1 MAGSGVYHFS
11 EVFENGSISKNCLLV
26 VPAFLQKNASIMIN
40 TIHHLENMR
49 AKVEWVDNLTFIAS
63 DDSGHYVILDHNE
76 DKALQ
81 KGSSPTNMLLQAMC
95 GCTAMDV
102 ISILQKKKEP
112 VTGLEVSAEGTR
124 AEQHPRVF
132 TDVNIEYIAYGN
144 VNKESL
150 DRAVSLSQEKYC
162 NISITLK
169 RAGVRV
175 TFSTKIVDERI
186 SPSNGSK

>member
-1 MAGSGVYHFS
+1 
-11 EVFENGSISKNCLLV
+11 
-26 VPAFLQKNASIMIN
+26 
-40 TIHHLENMR
+40 MR
-49 AKVEWVDNLTFIAS
+49 AKVEWVDNLTFLSS
-63 DDSGHYVILDHNE
+63 DDSGHYAILDHSENKE
-76 DKALQ
+76 LQ
-81 KGSSPTNMLLQAMC
+81 KGSTPTNMLLQALC

-124 AEQHPRVF
+124 AAEHPKVF
-132 TDVNIEYIAYGN
+132 TEVELEYVAYGN
-144 VNKESL
+144 VKKESL

-175 TFSTKIVDERI
+175 TFSTRIVKDQT
-186 SPSNGSK
+186 SPDNGGP